1 VTKWTST
8 ALSVTNKY
16 QSERSRRP
24 FENKTLKT
32 VIKCTSTALSVT
44 ESFYF
49 CILNFLNNYMTANTL
64 FYIIIAIIII
74 NFIVDKVLDALNAKH
89 FNDALPKDLQDVY
102 DETEYKKS
110 QNYKATNYKFG
121 IITSTFSI
129 VLTLGFLFFDGFEF
143 VDTIAR
149 SYSENPIIIALI
161 FFGIIMIGSDIIT
174 TPFSYFS
181 TFVIEEKFGFNK
193 TTIKTFFIDKLKG
206 WLMIAI
212 VGGGIFALIIWFYNS
227 TSQYFWLYAWGLVAV
242 FTIFMNMFY
251 SRLIV
256 PLFNKQTPLE
266 EGTLRDNISAYAKTV
281 GFNLDKIFVL
291 NGSKRSTKANAYF
304 SGFGSEKRVTLYD
317 TLINDL
323 DEEEI
328 VAVLAHEVGHYKK
341 KHIIFNL
348 LSSILLTGL
357 TLYILSLFISNPL
370 LSNALGV
377 EIPSFHIGL
386 IAFGML
392 YSPISEITGLIM
404 NYFSRVFEYQAD
416 DYAKNTFK
424 AEPLITSLKKLSKN
438 SLSNLTPHPAY
449 VFMHY
454 SHPTLLQRI
463 KNLRK

>member
-1 VTKWTST
+1 MTST
-8 ALSVTNKY
+8 
-16 QSERSRRP
+16 
-24 FENKTLKT
+24 
-32 VIKCTSTALSVT
+32 
-44 ESFYF
+44 
-49 CILNFLNNYMTANTL
+49 TL
-64 FYIIIAIIII
+64 FYIIIAILII

-89 FNDALPKDLQDVY
+89 FNDALPEDLQDVY

-121 IITSTFSI
+121 ILTSTFSI
-129 VLTLGFLFFDGFEF
+129 VLTLGFLIFDGFEF
-143 VDTIAR
+143 VDNIAR
-149 SYSENPIIIALI
+149 SYSDNSIIIALI

-174 TPFSYFS
+174 TPFSYYS

-193 TTIKTFFIDKLKG
+193 TTLKIFIFDKIKG
-206 WLMIAI
+206 WLMMAI
-212 VGGGIFALIIWFYNS
+212 VGGGILALIIWFYQS
-227 TSQYFWLYAWGLVAV
+227 TGTNFWLYAWGLVAV
-242 FTIFMNMFY
+242 FVLFMNMFY
-251 SRLIV
+251 SKLIV

-266 EGTLRDNISAYAKTV
+266 AGDLRDKIAAYAETV
-281 GFNLDKIFVL
+281 GFKLDKIFVID
-291 NGSKRSTKANAYF
+291 GSKRSTKANAYF

-323 DEEEI
+323 DEDEI

-341 KHIIFNL
+341 KHVIFNL
-348 LSSILLTGL
+348 ISSILLTGL
-357 TLYILSLFISNPL
+357 TLYILSLFISNPM

-404 NYFSRVFEYQAD
+404 NLFSRKFEYQAD

-454 SHPTLLQRI
+454 SHPTLLERI
-463 KNLRK
+463 RNLRK